1 MTDMAEANYNMEFD
15 NGKFEKGKEYRFRR
29 EYNIFFVTTEQGK
42 EQEFFQ
48 GEFNTFFTLV
58 EN

>member
-15 NGKFEKGKEYRFRR
+15 NGKFEKGKEYRFRQ
-29 EYNIFFVTTEQGK
+29 EYNTFLVTTEQGK
-42 EQEFFQ
+42 EQEFFYT
-48 GEFNTFFTLV
+48 EFNTFFTLV